1 MQRGRQ
7 HRLNPCHEQSVQHS
21 DCPSVEGRTPGEVQ
35 SGECYRR
42 PPPAAV
48 FCHLSK
54 ALESKRVSEAA
65 LACVRNWLV
74 LFTVGDAMSRH
85 TLSPDLPLPTRP
97 SSAAKLRPI
106 GNVHTSAILQPSSE
120 ARRLSFLSCTS
131 LPVIHQ
137 DFYLSV
143 LYVFHCRC
151 GDSSRDSSGCTSG
164 SSLRVDELIRSLD
177 I

>member
-1 MQRGRQ
+1 MQEMTDTKGLVVMTQCSSREERRLGPPYVVARIERSTSWLRSASCFRLWCDAYMQRGRQ

-48 FCHLSK
+48 FCHLSEE
-54 ALESKRVSEAA
+54 LESKRVSEAA

-85 TLSPDLPLPTRP
+85 LPLRT
-97 SSAAKLRPI
+97 
-106 GNVHTSAILQPSSE
+106 
-120 ARRLSFLSCTS
+120 
-131 LPVIHQ
+131 
-137 DFYLSV
+137 
-143 LYVFHCRC
+143 CRC
-151 GDSSRDSSGCTSG
+151 QLDR
-164 SSLRVDELIRSLD
+164 RRRRSCGR
-177 I
+177 